1 MVLRSRTIS
10 GKYLIILCSLKMTK
24 FCLVPTSKMGKC
36 SDLARKSA
44 TVQAEL
50 LCALIEVLT
59 TPTKQWKLYGISC

>member
-1 MVLRSRTIS
+1 M
-10 GKYLIILCSLKMTK
+10 
-24 FCLVPTSKMGKC
+24 PTSKMGKC